1 VTQPPTGRVAQLF
14 EAALA
19 LHGAERAAFVDAET
33 GDDGAL
39 RAELY
44 SLLAAYDASAGYF
57 ETLARRVIAPDL
69 AVMHGAHKRAPGERV
84 AQYEIVEE
92 IGVGGMGVVYRATDT
107 RLARTVALKFLPA
120 HVTRDAAAAAQLL
133 REARAASALDH
144 RNIATV
150 YEIGEAADGG
160 TFLAMAWCPGE
171 TLRARLQRGRPSAD
185 EAIAI
190 ARQVAD
196 ALVAAH
202 GAGVVHRDVKPANII
217 IAPDGV
223 VKLVDFG
230 IARVAGEDLTRA
242 GGTLGTVAYMS
253 PEQTRG
259 SAPDASTDVWS
270 LGVVLY
276 EMLAGR
282 RPFRGADEVVIIH
295 GIRHDEPDPIT
306 QHADLPGGLVA
317 LVTRCLSRDPA
328 ARGDASSLA
337 AQLSLISSGAHT
349 GHSVRAGAVA
359 WSPAAREASAASGG
373 NRNRRG
379 GVVAAAAIV
388 VLMVVGAGGYWA
400 AVRSPAPELDARR
413 VLVVPLENRTGD
425 AALDPIG
432 SMAADWLIQGLA
444 QTGMVD
450 VVPVTTSLAA
460 SRFVREQ
467 RSADTARVLRDL
479 AGETRAAT
487 VISGAYYHQGDSLYL
502 GVTITDMSSGRV
514 LHAPQPVA
522 TARDRPTEGIELLRQ
537 EVMRSAAQHL
547 NPRLQQH
554 AVHMRTP
561 PSFEAYREF
570 ADGLERFVAGDWAG
584 AIERMMAAA
593 AADTAFVVPL
603 LYAGIAFA
611 NAGNYATTDSILTH
625 LKPQRP
631 SFTTFEGLAYDML
644 VAQTAGD
651 VAAYYRAHL
660 DAPRIAPNA
669 LAHYGLGLG
678 AALNNR
684 PAEALAVFRD
694 IDPERGELRG
704 WMGYWTQRANVE
716 HRLGRHR
723 DELRSARRARS
734 LHPLDP
740 LVAELEA
747 TALAGLGR
755 GRELVSLLQ
764 RERER
769 HPAPHALMLSAGLE
783 LLAHGDSAGAMTLLR
798 ESLEVARQLPAES
811 LAHRLFMVRATY
823 LAGDHDEAHTLLQP
837 SIREQPGLMA
847 LRGMAGALAAR
858 AGDVAGARA
867 ADEWLATLDRPYMH
881 GQNTYLRARI
891 AALLGEHDDAVRLLL
906 ESWREGYPTH
916 RAAHADADLRGL
928 HAHARFREFMRPGG

>member
-1 VTQPPTGRVAQLF
+1 VTTQPPTRRVAQLF
-14 EAALA
+14 ESALV

-57 ETLARRVIAPDL
+57 EALARRVIAPDL
-69 AVMHGAHKRAPGERV
+69 PVMHGVQKRTAGERV

-120 HVTRDAAAAAQLL
+120 HMTCDAASAVQLL

-144 RNIATV
+144 PNIATV

-160 TFLAMAWCPGE
+160 TFLAMAWCAGE
-171 TLRARLQRGRPSAD
+171 TLRARLQRGRLPAD
-185 EAIAI
+185 EAVAI

-276 EMLAGR
+276 EMLAGQ
-282 RPFRGADEVVIIH
+282 RPFRGTDEAVIIH
-295 GIRHDEPDPIT
+295 GIRHDEPKPIAL
-306 QHADLPGGLVA
+306 HATVPDELVA

-328 ARGDASSLA
+328 ARGDATSLA
-337 AQLSLISSGAHT
+337 AELSLLSGGVHT
-349 GHSVRAGAVA
+349 GHSVRAGAIA
-359 WSPAAREASAASGG
+359 WSPAEPVITRK
-373 NRNRRG
+373 RRG
-379 GVVAAAAIV
+379 GVVAAVAIIA
-388 VLMVVGAGGYWA
+388 VLALGAGGYWA
-400 AVRSPAPELDARR
+400 AVRSPAAELDARR

-425 AALDPIG
+425 VGLEPIG
-432 SMAADWLIQGLA
+432 SMAADWLIQGLS

-460 SRFVREQ
+460 SRFVGQQ
-467 RSADTARVLRDL
+467 RPAADPARVLRDL

-502 GVTITDMSSGRV
+502 GVTVTDMTSGRV

-522 TARDRPTEGIELLRQ
+522 TPRDRPTEGIELLRQ
-537 EVMRSAAQHL
+537 EVMRSAALHL

-554 AVHMRTP
+554 AVHMSTP

-570 ADGLERFVAGDWAG
+570 ADGLERFVAGDWTG

-593 AADTAFVVPL
+593 AADTSFVVPL

-611 NAGNYATTDSILTH
+611 NSGNYATTDSILTH

-631 SFTTFEGLAYDML
+631 SFATFEGLAYDML

-704 WMGYWTQRANVE
+704 WLAYWTERGSAE

-734 LHPLDP
+734 LHPLHP
-740 LVAELEA
+740 GVAELEA
-747 TALAGLGR
+747 NALAGLGR
-755 GRELVSLLQ
+755 TRELVGMLQ
-764 RERER
+764 QERER
-769 HPAPHALMLSAGLE
+769 HTAPHALMLSAGLE
-783 LLAHGDSAGAMTLLR
+783 LLAHGDSARAMALLR
-798 ESLEVARQLPAES
+798 ESLELARQLPPES
-811 LAHRLFMVRATY
+811 LAHRWFLMRATY
-823 LAGDHDEAHTLLQP
+823 LVGDHDEAHRLLLP
-837 SIREQPGLMA
+837 LIREQPGMMV

-891 AALLGEHDDAVRLLL
+891 AALLGEHDDAVRLLR

-916 RAAHADADLRGL
+916 RMAHADADLRGL